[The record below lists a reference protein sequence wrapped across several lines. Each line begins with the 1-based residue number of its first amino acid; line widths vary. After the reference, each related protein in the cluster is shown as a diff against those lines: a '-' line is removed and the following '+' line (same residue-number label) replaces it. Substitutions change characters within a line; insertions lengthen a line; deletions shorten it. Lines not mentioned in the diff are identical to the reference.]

1 MNNRHRR
8 VARLKKQL
16 EQPHV
21 EIIDLSK
28 SIESVTA
35 TFEYIKKAIGSV
47 FEGFG
52 ESLVKIGRTM
62 QGKEPDTLMQD
73 LSTDEWIALS
83 RYIKGD
89 LYIGGTNENREEQIE
104 LFQSAAIKIIRIG
117 DVLDGDKQ

>member
-89 LYIGGTNENREEQIE
+89 LYIGGANEKREEQIE
-104 LFQSAAIKIIRIG
+104 LLQSAAIKIIRIG
-117 DVLDGDKQ
+117 DVLEGDKR